1 MAVMKQI
8 AIIIKAFLRPFL
20 FLSKTIIPR
29 PELTNNPANKA
40 PKERVPSANNLVIKR
55 LDAQFGINPMIE
67 ANNGVRYLLEFK
79 KETNLSSPTKPIIKP
94 ITKLITST

>member
-40 PKERVPSANNLVIKR
+40 PNERVPSANNLVIKR
-55 LDAQFGINPMIE
+55 LDAQFGIKPTN
-67 ANNGVRYLLEFK
+67 AHTSGVKYVDCDK
-79 KETNLSSPTKPIIKP
+79 KLRMLSSPTK
-94 ITKLITST
+94 